1 MLTPNITGTAT
12 TTVTDNNT
20 AKAMGSGS
28 LEVFATP
35 AMVALMEKA
44 ACNCIE
50 GKLEEGVTS
59 VGTSLDIKH
68 LAATP
73 KGLEVTAEAVLIE
86 MDGRRLV
93 FDITVSDGVDTIGS
107 GRHERFM
114 VNSEKFMGKAYG
126 KKKL

>member
-12 TTVTDNNT
+12 TAVTDENT
-20 AKAMGSGS
+20 AKTMGSGS

-44 ACNCIE
+44 ACACIE
-50 GKLEEGVTS
+50 GRLDEGMTS
-59 VGTSLDIKH
+59 VGTMLDIKH

-73 KGLEVTAEAVLIE
+73 KGMEVQAAATLTEI
-86 MDGRRLV
+86 DGRRLV

-107 GRHERFM
+107 GKHERFI
-114 VNSEKFMGKAYG
+114 VNAEKFTGKAYG
-126 KKKL
+126 KREL